1 VFDLYGKLAMTCDF
15 PAWISASSDEERRK
29 MNRGKEKFKLKKWF
43 TVLGV
48 IILLFLDNLSFRGQ
62 DHRIDFIWEIFA

>member
-1 VFDLYGKLAMTCDF
+1 MTCDF
-15 PAWISASSDEERRK
+15 RRPPAWISASSDEERRK